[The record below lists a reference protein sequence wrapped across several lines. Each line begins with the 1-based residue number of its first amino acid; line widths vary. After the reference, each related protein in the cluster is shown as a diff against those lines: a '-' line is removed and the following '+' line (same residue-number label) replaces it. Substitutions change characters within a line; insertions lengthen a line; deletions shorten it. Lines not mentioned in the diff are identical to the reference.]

1 VTKLLELFAGDRAA
15 VITLLT
21 AAAGSI
27 KSDFGRIEHCVANV
41 EFAAVAEAAHRLKGT
56 AASIR
61 SPLLG
66 EISAALD
73 GAATAPGAPISEA
86 LMAELRAAVDALIA
100 DVEKHS
106 KVLATIG

>member
-1 VTKLLELFAGDRAA
+1 MRMEVVDTSVQRPGSFRAGAAPEAVAQSADAARAVT
-15 VITLLT
+15 
-21 AAAGSI
+21 
-27 KSDFGRIEHCVANV
+27 
-41 EFAAVAEAAHRLKGT
+41 VAEAAHRLKGT

-61 SPLLG
+61 SPRLG
-66 EISAALD
+66 EISAALER
-73 GAATAPGAPISEA
+73 AATAPGAPISEA